1 MTSWRCH
8 NDFVWTL
15 LRCQKAKKTVVDGWI
30 QFLLRCAIV
39 CKKTLPGK
47 KAKMKGEG
55 ESAL

>member
-1 MTSWRCH
+1 MILFGRCY
-8 NDFVWTL
+8 DVKKL
-15 LRCQKAKKTVVDGWI
+15 KKTVVDGWI

-55 ESAL
+55 GESAL